1 MRQIRK
7 VLSVMICIV
16 MVGLLGMSNIQASG
30 TTITTTIP
38 KQHSLLMQVSDGGS
52 VKING
57 KTVKDKE
64 TITVERLKDTMI
76 QIKAKKGY
84 QLDKLLIAG
93 EERKSEM
100 DEDVFVM
107 KAVNADH
114 EIHVT
119 FVKAGVIEETT
130 PEEVSNDIKKLPD
143 VEDFDKLTPE
153 EKEEVKE
160 QVNGIAENIETMD
173 KEKQKEIKQEDVIKV
188 AKLYDKI
195 YHVKII
201 KDTTAAQGLPTH
213 IDEKDIKII
222 GAGMAA
228 KALGGDVKVIVTQ
241 DIPTKGSLAFT
252 MKLMV
257 KREGEKDYQQVQ
269 LATPIVFQIKL
280 PEHIK
285 VKRLKVNHYRD
296 NGELIEVLKPEING
310 EVASVL
316 TASFSTFEFIEEQ
329 EKQEEPKQEDEKKD
343 TAIVDTADH
352 HHVASLMAMCVI
364 AGICMYSIKR
374 KKLK

>member
-1 MRQIRK
+1 
-7 VLSVMICIV
+7 MICIV

-30 TTITTTIP
+30 TTITTTVP
-38 KQHSLLMQVSDGGS
+38 KQHSLWMQVSDGGR
-52 VKING
+52 VKVNG
-57 KTVKDKE
+57 KTVEDKE
-64 TITVERLKDTMI
+64 TIAVERLKDAMI

-84 QLDKLLIAG
+84 QIEKLLIDG

-100 DEDVFVM
+100 NENVFKL
-107 KAVNADH
+107 KAINADH
-114 EIHVT
+114 EIQVT

-130 PEEVSNDIKKLPD
+130 PEEVSDDIKVLPD

-160 QVNGIAENIETMD
+160 QVNDIVENIETMD

-188 AKLYDKI
+188 AELYDKI
-195 YHVKII
+195 YNVKVI

-213 IDEKDIKII
+213 IDEDDIQVI

-257 KREGEKDYQQVQ
+257 KRVGESDYQQVQ
-269 LATPIVFQIKL
+269 LATPIVFQVKL

-285 VKRLKVNHYRD
+285 VKGLKVNHYRD
-296 NGELIEVLKPEING
+296 NGELKEVLIPEIKG

-316 TASFSTFEFIEEQ
+316 TASFSTFEFIEAE
-329 EKQEEPKQEDEKKD
+329 EKQEEPKQENEKKD
-343 TAIVDTADH
+343 TVIVDTGDH
-352 HHVASLMAMCVI
+352 SKMIGFMGLFVV
-364 AGICMYSIKR
+364 AGICAVTLKG

>member
-1 MRQIRK
+1 MKQIRK

-16 MVGLLGMSNIQASG
+16 MVGMLGMSNIQASG
-30 TTITTTIP
+30 TTITTTVP
-38 KQHSLLMQVSDGGS
+38 NQHSLWMQVSDGGR
-52 VKING
+52 VKVNG
-57 KTVKDKE
+57 KTVEDKE
-64 TITVERLKDTMI
+64 IIAVERLKDAMI

-84 QLDKLLIAG
+84 QIEKLLIDG

-100 DEDVFVM
+100 NENVFKL
-107 KAVNADH
+107 KAINADH
-114 EIHVT
+114 EIQVT

-130 PEEVSNDIKKLPD
+130 PEEVSDDIKVLPD

-160 QVNGIAENIETMD
+160 QVNDIVENIETMD

-188 AKLYDKI
+188 AELYDKI
-195 YHVKII
+195 YNVKII

-213 IDEKDIKII
+213 IDEEDIQII

-257 KREGEKDYQQVQ
+257 KRVGESDYQQVQ
-269 LATPIVFQIKL
+269 LATPIVFQVKL
-280 PEHIK
+280 PENIK
-285 VKRLKVNHYRD
+285 VKGLKVNHYRD
-296 NGELIEVLKPEING
+296 NGELKEVLIPEIKG

-316 TASFSTFEFIEEQ
+316 TTSFSTFELIEAE

-343 TAIVDTADH
+343 TVIVDTGDH
-352 HHVASLMAMCVI
+352 SKMIGFMGLFVV
-364 AGICMYSIKR
+364 AGICAYGIKR
-374 KKLK
+374 LKLK

>member
-30 TTITTTIP
+30 TTITTTVP

-57 KTVKDKE
+57 KTVEDKE

-84 QLDKLLIAG
+84 QLEKLLIDG
-93 EERKSEM
+93 EERKSEISG
-100 DEDVFVM
+100 DVFVM

-285 VKRLKVNHYRD
+285 VKGLKVNHYRD

-329 EKQEEPKQEDEKKD
+329 EKQEEPKQEDDKKD
-343 TAIVDTADH
+343 IAIVDTADH